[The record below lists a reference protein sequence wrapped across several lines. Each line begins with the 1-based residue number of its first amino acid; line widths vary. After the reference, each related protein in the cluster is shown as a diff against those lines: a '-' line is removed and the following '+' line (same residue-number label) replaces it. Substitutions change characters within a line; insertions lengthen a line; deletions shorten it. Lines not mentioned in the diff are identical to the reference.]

1 MFIRTQSR
9 QKPSLFP
16 LRKFGQA
23 FVLCVG
29 LAIPF
34 SSDAQAFE
42 WSSYGGDEGGQR
54 YAPFTQITRDNVAEL
69 KPVWTYQ
76 TGDLENKPETLPR
89 SGLQVTPI
97 LAEGALYICTPFNEV
112 IALDPATG
120 EQKWRFDPKVNLSIN
135 PANNFKC
142 RGVTFWRDD
151 NAAQDET
158 CAARI
163 FSATADRR
171 VIALDA
177 VTGVPCED
185 FGEAGQVS
193 IDPGIELLW
202 PGEMQITSAPVI
214 TQTAVVIGSA
224 ISDNARAQAPKGTVR
239 AFDLRSGAP
248 LWSFDPVVRDASA
261 PYADTWSPEARES
274 VGHANVWAPMS
285 YDRARD
291 MLFLPTSSPSPDF
304 YGGRRLGDNRYAN
317 SVVALN
323 GTTGALKWH
332 FQTVHHDVW
341 DYDLPAQPSL
351 ITLKKD
357 GRDVDVVAQVTKT
370 GFMFVLDR
378 DTGEPFYGVEERPV
392 PQTDVPGEV
401 TSATQPFPLAPPP
414 FVSQRMTEEDA
425 LGFVLFDKW
434 SCQDR
439 IKASRN
445 EGLFTPPSLKG
456 TILYPFTGGGAN
468 WGGMGFDPERKIAI
482 VNGNQMAHLIKLIP
496 RAEFKA
502 EKEERGHDAEVSPQA
517 GTEYAMSRE
526 LLMSPLGVPCSP
538 FPWGNLTAIDLNDG
552 TIKWQ
557 KSFGLANEIVPSPF
571 DLEFGT
577 PSVGGPALTA
587 SGVFFIAGTMD
598 RFIRAYDIETG
609 EELWHH
615 KLPAGGQATPMLY
628 ELKGR
633 QYVVIAAGGSGFAET
648 KLGDYIIAFALPERP

>member
-1 MFIRTQSR
+1 MFSQIRGNPKMLNCMVDR
-9 QKPSLFP
+9 FLCVLF
-16 LRKFGQA
+16 
-23 FVLCVG
+23 LCVG
-29 LAIPF
+29 FVVTLPPPAH
-34 SSDAQAFE
+34 AFE

-54 YAPFTQITRDNVAEL
+54 YAPFSQITRDNVAALE
-69 KPVWTYQ
+69 PVWTYQ
-76 TGDLENKPETLPR
+76 TGDLENRPDALVR
-89 SGLQVTPI
+89 SALQVTPI

-112 IALDPATG
+112 ISLNPATG
-120 EQKWRFDPKVNLSIN
+120 EENWRFDPKVNLEIY
-135 PANNFKC
+135 PANHFKC
-142 RGVTFWRDD
+142 RGVTFWRDE
-151 NAAQDET
+151 NAAMDEA

-177 VTGVPCED
+177 KTGVPCDD

-224 ISDNARAQAPKGTVR
+224 IGDNARAEAPRGTVR

-248 LWSFDPVVRDASA
+248 LWAFDPVVRDESA
-261 PYADTWSPEARES
+261 PFADTWSQDARET
-274 VGHANVWAPMS
+274 VGHTNVWAPMS
-285 YDRARD
+285 YDRSRD

-317 SVVALN
+317 SVVALD
-323 GTTGALKWH
+323 GTTGAVKWH
-332 FQTVHHDVW
+332 FQTVHHDLW

-351 ITLKKD
+351 ITLEKD
-357 GRDVDVVAQVTKT
+357 GHDVDVVAQVTKT

-378 DTGEPFYGVEERPV
+378 DTGEPFYGVEERAV

-401 TSATQPFPLAPPP
+401 TSPTQPFPLAPPA
-414 FVSQRMTEEDA
+414 FVSQRITADDA
-425 LGFVLFDKW
+425 LGFVFFDKW
-434 SCQDR
+434 ACQDL
-439 IKASRN
+439 IENSRN

-468 WGGMGFDPERKIAI
+468 WGGMGFDPDRKIAI
-482 VNGNQMAHLIKLIP
+482 INGNQMAQLIKLIP
-496 RAEFKA
+496 RADFKA
-502 EKEERGHDAEVSPQA
+502 AKEDRGHQAEVVPQT
-517 GTEYAMSRE
+517 GTDYGMSRE
-526 LLMSPLGVPCSP
+526 VLMSPLGVPCSP

-557 KSFGLANEIVPSPF
+557 QSFGLANEIQPAPF

-577 PSVGGPALTA
+577 PSTGGPALTA

-598 RFIRAYDIETG
+598 QLLRAYDIDTG
-609 EELWHH
+609 EELWQY
-615 KLPAGGQATPMLY
+615 KLPAGAHATPMIY
-628 ELKGR
+628 ELDGR
-633 QYVVIAAGGSGFAET
+633 EYVVIAAGGSSFIDT

>member
-1 MFIRTQSR
+1 
-9 QKPSLFP
+9 
-16 LRKFGQA
+16 
-23 FVLCVG
+23 
-29 LAIPF
+29 
-34 SSDAQAFE
+34 
-42 WSSYGGDEGGQR
+42 
-54 YAPFTQITRDNVAEL
+54 
-69 KPVWTYQ
+69 
-76 TGDLENKPETLPR
+76 
-89 SGLQVTPI
+89 
-97 LAEGALYICTPFNEV
+97 CTPFNDV
-112 IALDPATG
+112 IALDPTSG
-120 EQKWRFDPKVNLSIN
+120 KELWRFDPQVDETKV
-135 PANNFKC
+135 PANHFKC
-142 RGVTFWRDD
+142 RGVTFWRDEL
-151 NAAQDET
+151 AASDET

-177 VTGVPCED
+177 KTGLPCED

-214 TQTAVVIGSA
+214 TQNALVIGSA

-261 PYADTWSPEARES
+261 PYADTWSQEARES

-291 MLFLPTSSPSPDF
+291 TLFLPTSSPSPDF

-378 DTGEPFYGVEERPV
+378 DTGEPFYGVEERAV

-401 TSATQPFPLAPPP
+401 TSPTQPFPLAPPP

-456 TILYPFTGGGAN
+456 TIVYPFTGGGAN

-482 VNGNQMAHLIKLIP
+482 INGNQMAHVIKLIP

-502 EKEERGHDAEVSPQA
+502 EKEERGHEAEVTPQA
-517 GTEYAMSRE
+517 GTEYGMSRE
-526 LLMSPLGVPCSP
+526 LLMSSLGVPCSP

-557 KSFGLANEIVPSPF
+557 QPFGLANEIVPSPF

-577 PSVGGPALTA
+577 PSFGGPALTA

-598 RFIRAYDIETG
+598 QFMRAYDIDTG
-609 EELWHH
+609 EELWRH
-615 KLPAGGQATPMLY
+615 KLPAGGHATPMLY
-628 ELKGR
+628 EAEGR
-633 QYVVIAAGGSGFAET
+633 QYVVIAAGGSSFAGT
-648 KLGDYIIAFALPERP
+648 KLGDYIIAFALPKRP

>member
-1 MFIRTQSR
+1 MFRKIRGP
-9 QKPSLFP
+9 QKPISPVTRFLFLLLLSVGFGAALSLP
-16 LRKFGQA
+16 A
-23 FVLCVG
+23 
-29 LAIPF
+29 
-34 SSDAQAFE
+34 SAFE

-54 YAPFTQITRDNVAEL
+54 YAPFSQITAENVAGLE
-69 KPVWTYQ
+69 PVWTYQ
-76 TGDLENKPETLPR
+76 TGDLANKPEALAR
-89 SGLQVTPI
+89 SALQVTPI
-97 LAEGALYICTPFNEV
+97 LAEGALYLCTPFNDV

-120 EQKWRFDPKVNLSIN
+120 QEMWRFDPEVDEAQF
-135 PANNFKC
+135 PANHFKC
-142 RGVTFWRDD
+142 RGVTFWRDE
-151 NAAQDET
+151 NAAKDEV

-177 VTGVPCED
+177 GTGVPCND
-185 FGEAGQVS
+185 FGEAGQVL

-202 PGEMQITSAPVI
+202 PGEMQITSAPVV

-261 PYADTWSPEARES
+261 PYADTWSEEARAT

-285 YDRARD
+285 YDRERD
-291 MLFLPTSSPSPDF
+291 TLFLPTSSPSPDF

-323 GTTGALKWH
+323 GTTGAIKWH

-341 DYDLPAQPSL
+341 DYDLPAQPTL
-351 ITLKKD
+351 ITLERE

-378 DTGEPFYGVEERPV
+378 DTGEPFYEVEERPV

-401 TSATQPFPLAPPP
+401 TSPTQPFPVAPPP
-414 FVSQRMTEEDA
+414 FVSQRITPEDA

-434 SCQDR
+434 ACQDLMR
-439 IKASRN
+439 SSRN

-456 TILYPFTGGGAN
+456 TIVYPFTGGGAN

-482 VNGNQMAHLIKLIP
+482 INGNQMAHLIKLIP
-496 RAEFKA
+496 RADFKDT
-502 EKEERGHDAEVSPQA
+502 KENRGHEAEVTPQA
-517 GTEYAMSRE
+517 GTEYGMSRE
-526 LLMSPLGVPCSP
+526 LLMSPLGAPCSP
-538 FPWGNLTAIDLNDG
+538 LPWGNLTAIDLNDG

-557 KSFGLANEIVPSPF
+557 QSFGLANEIVPAPF

-577 PSVGGPALTA
+577 PSFGGPALTA
-587 SGVFFIAGTMD
+587 SGIFFIAGTMD
-598 RFIRAYDIETG
+598 QRLRAYDINTG
-609 EELWHH
+609 EELWQH
-615 KLPAGGQATPMLY
+615 KLPAGGHATPMLY
-628 ELKGR
+628 EWGGR
-633 QYVVIAAGGSGFAET
+633 EYVVIAAGGSSFADT